1 MFQIKIGLSF
11 IKKKGGGY
19 LLFVDLLE
27 NFSRMERLQIET
39 YARRSRPLN
48 IECSLA
54 CQTLNCD
61 TGPQIDGLSE
71 RPVTLKRVAER
82 LAVELLLSF
91 LTTYLVCRSRNS
103 NPDFPHA
110 RQTVYH

>member
-1 MFQIKIGLSF
+1 MFQISQ
-11 IKKKGGGY
+11 KGGGGICC
-19 LLFVDLLE
+19 LLT
-27 NFSRMERLQIET
+27 FSRIVHVWRRLQIET

-54 CQTLNCD
+54 CQTFNCD

-82 LAVELLLSF
+82 LAVELLPSL
-91 LTTYLVCRSRNS
+91 LTT
-103 NPDFPHA
+103 
-110 RQTVYH
+110 